1 MRKLSECESS
11 ATIERATTRKRY
23 VPLSICT
30 GDVIGV
36 LSEHLGQHM
45 VAKRQPARLRDI
57 GRQVDSGLLSHV
69 VGVATGK
76 KLRARWRA
84 ELEDRV
90 VGQPHASRRE
100 LVKMWCVDRVRLV
113 WHSTALEADIVPSEL
128 QYRTCNGQARNMKGR
143 VGMSK

>member
-36 LSEHLGQHM
+36 LSEHAGQHM
-45 VAKRQPARLRDI
+45 VAKRQPARLRDVS
-57 GRQVDSGLLSHV
+57 GQVDSGLLAHV
-69 VGVATGK
+69 VGITTSQ

-100 LVKMWCVDRVRLV
+100 LVKVWRVDRVCLV
-113 WHSTALEADIVPSEL
+113 WHSVALEPDVVPSEL
-128 QYRTCNGQARNMKGR
+128 
-143 VGMSK
+143 